1 MDGPTVLVTTVVSG
15 WVVTTPDAVVPTSV
29 VATVATVEVVVVVV
43 VVLALVTGVSVSSN
57 TCD

>member
-15 WVVTTPDAVVPTSV
+15 WVVTTPDKVVPTSV
-29 VATVATVEVVVVVV
+29 VATVATVEVDVVLA

-57 TCD
+57 T